1 MFNLAKEHSLT
12 KAGLRRVHI
21 VETAELGLRPG
32 DIVFEFP
39 FGRIVDTGMACRR
52 DGIIPPDVDIM
63 TIHKEA
69 AAIRA
74 ACNRKAQEE
83 EQLNVLLLGERFR
96 FFGFDADTGS
106 CRLAVRER
114 DERGRGSVIFP
125 WRALAASPSAPGTG
139 SSNPS
144 PSSGES
150 CANLTRGE
158 GADRRQAQPTPA
170 SRGTRTT
177 AGIRGRPD
185 HCPSEISRRS
195 RHGGSRL

>member
-1 MFNLAKEHSLT
+1 MTVLSISGKLPTASAANGLLAVSMKLAKEHSLT

-74 ACNRKAQEE
+74 ACNRKALEE
-83 EQLNVLLLGERFR
+83 EQLNVLPFR
-96 FFGFDADTGS
+96 
-106 CRLAVRER
+106 RAV
-114 DERGRGSVIFP
+114 
-125 WRALAASPSAPGTG
+125 
-139 SSNPS
+139 
-144 PSSGES
+144 
-150 CANLTRGE
+150 
-158 GADRRQAQPTPA
+158 
-170 SRGTRTT
+170 
-177 AGIRGRPD
+177 
-185 HCPSEISRRS
+185 
-195 RHGGSRL
+195 

>member
-1 MFNLAKEHSLT
+1 MFRLAKEHPLT
-12 KAGLRRVHI
+12 KAGLRCVHI

-83 EQLNVLLLGERFR
+83 EQPNVLPFR
-96 FFGFDADTGS
+96 
-106 CRLAVRER
+106 RAV
-114 DERGRGSVIFP
+114 
-125 WRALAASPSAPGTG
+125 
-139 SSNPS
+139 
-144 PSSGES
+144 
-150 CANLTRGE
+150 
-158 GADRRQAQPTPA
+158 
-170 SRGTRTT
+170 
-177 AGIRGRPD
+177 
-185 HCPSEISRRS
+185 
-195 RHGGSRL
+195 

>member
-1 MFNLAKEHSLT
+1 MSMFKLAKEHSLT

-83 EQLNVLLLGERFR
+83 EQPNVLPFR
-96 FFGFDADTGS
+96 
-106 CRLAVRER
+106 RAV
-114 DERGRGSVIFP
+114 
-125 WRALAASPSAPGTG
+125 
-139 SSNPS
+139 
-144 PSSGES
+144 
-150 CANLTRGE
+150 
-158 GADRRQAQPTPA
+158 
-170 SRGTRTT
+170 
-177 AGIRGRPD
+177 
-185 HCPSEISRRS
+185 
-195 RHGGSRL
+195 